1 MDMKEQRM
9 DFKSIMKE
17 AEFLGS
23 AHMTWKEKK
32 ELENRK
38 VVALGGKPQKKQRL
52 PLSVARVMMKKQKER
67 EEKMQEENLVLGRFG
82 GASSSRKAAGRRR
95 PEDRV
100 LKSTEGNFRNGV
112 LDVKQLLKPSAP
124 KASFDDGKKSFSS
137 GKGKKKKKGSKKNKG
152 KKNKGG
158 GPGKKR
164 H

>member
-1 MDMKEQRM
+1 
-9 DFKSIMKE
+9 
-17 AEFLGS
+17 
-23 AHMTWKEKK
+23 
-32 ELENRK
+32 
-38 VVALGGKPQKKQRL
+38 
-52 PLSVARVMMKKQKER
+52 
-67 EEKMQEENLVLGRFG
+67 MQEEVEISAFFGVAYWKFHLTQVANLFGLQNLVLGRFG

-124 KASFDDGKKSFSS
+124 KASFDDGKKPFSS
-137 GKGKKKKKGSKKNKG
+137 GKGKKKKKGGKKNKG